1 MTETTELSPAVDTS
15 SAAES
20 TAAPAK
26 SSGLAGLK
34 LAQLQALASQL
45 GISGGSRMRKG
56 DLVTAISAHR
66 AGTPVSKAPARAA
79 EKASDNGTVSHAA
92 APAAAPATAPAADD
106 APAQEN
112 PRARRGRSRRA
123 GSDGVVTAPVVEAPA
138 AAPAEAP
145 AVSTDVRRLRH
156 CRIRFR
162 RFRDRRQRPHQAA
175 AHPQPPPRRSRS
187 PGHRGRP
194 DAVEAQA
201 EQPAA
206 WQRTSSANSA

>member
-79 EKASDNGTVSHAA
+79 EKASDNGTVAHAA
-92 APAAAPATAPAADD
+92 APVAAPATAPAAEE
-106 APAQEN
+106 APAQES

-123 GSDGVVTAPVVEAPA
+123 GSD
-138 AAPAEAP
+138 
-145 AVSTDVRRLRH
+145 
-156 CRIRFR
+156 
-162 RFRDRRQRPHQAA
+162 
-175 AHPQPPPRRSRS
+175 
-187 PGHRGRP
+187 
-194 DAVEAQA
+194 
-201 EQPAA
+201 
-206 WQRTSSANSA
+206 

>member
-79 EKASDNGTVSHAA
+79 EKASDNGTVAQ
-92 APAAAPATAPAADD
+92 AAAPATAP
-106 APAQEN
+106 PTTKIN
-112 PRARRGRSRRA
+112 
-123 GSDGVVTAPVVEAPA
+123 PA
-138 AAPAEAP
+138 ANARIPTRCAG
-145 AVSTDVRRLRH
+145 RLI
-156 CRIRFR
+156 CNFMS
-162 RFRDRRQRPHQAA
+162 RP
-175 AHPQPPPRRSRS
+175 PC
-187 PGHRGRP
+187 
-194 DAVEAQA
+194 
-201 EQPAA
+201 
-206 WQRTSSANSA
+206 